1 MINELL
7 VQLAE
12 WLYATAGSRAI
23 EESYYMYN
31 WIETTHVL
39 TVMLSLG
46 MLVFIDL
53 RMLGLA
59 MPGVSAAKI
68 ADRLNIPMMVGFGIM
83 FITGLLLFYAKPTY
97 TINSI
102 WFRIKMVLLLVAFVN
117 AIMFH
122 KRMKASV
129 GSWENE
135 RRAPRHLQISAALSL
150 GLWAGVV
157 TTGRLIAYDWY
168 HCYKELSP
176 FMNWA
181 AGCVAD

>member
-1 MINELL
+1 VINELL
-7 VQLAE
+7 VQFAE
-12 WLYATAGSRAI
+12 WLYATGGSRAI

-31 WIETTHVL
+31 WIEATHVL

-129 GSWENE
+129 GSWEHE
-135 RRAPRHLQISAALSL
+135 RKAPRHLQISAALSL

>member
-7 VQLAE
+7 FQFAE
-12 WLYATAGSRAI
+12 WLYATEWSRAI
-23 EESYYMYN
+23 EESFYLYN

-53 RMLGLA
+53 RMLGWV
-59 MPGVSAAKI
+59 MPNVSAVKLAE
-68 ADRLNIPMMVGFGIM
+68 RLNMAMMIGFIIM

-97 TINSI
+97 TIQSI
-102 WFRIKMVLLLVAFVN
+102 WFRIKMVLLLGAFIN
-117 AIMFH
+117 AVVFH
-122 KRMKASV
+122 KRMMASA
-129 GSWENE
+129 GTWDNE
-135 RRAPRHLQISAALSL
+135 PKAPRHLQIGAALSL

-168 HCYKELSP
+168 HCYRDLPAFLS
-176 FMNWA
+176 WA

>member
-7 VQLAE
+7 VQFAE
-12 WLYATAGSRAI
+12 WLYATGGSRAI

-31 WIETTHVL
+31 WIEATHVL

-46 MLVFIDL
+46 MLVYIDL

-122 KRMKASV
+122 RRMKASA
-129 GSWENE
+129 GSWEYE
-135 RRAPRHLQISAALSL
+135 RKAPRHLQISAALSL

-181 AGCVAD
+181 AGCVAN

>member
-7 VQLAE
+7 LQFAE
-12 WLYATAGSRAI
+12 WLYATGGSRSI
-23 EESYYMYN
+23 EESYYLYN

-53 RMLGLA
+53 RMLGMV
-59 MPGVSAAKI
+59 MPGVSAVKI
-68 ADRLNIPMMVGFGIM
+68 AERLNMPMMIGFAIM
-83 FITGLLLFYAKPTY
+83 FITGLLLFYAKPVY
-97 TINSI
+97 TIQSI

-117 AIMFH
+117 AILFH
-122 KRMKASV
+122 KRMMASQ
-129 GSWENE
+129 GSWDMEPK
-135 RRAPRHLQISAALSL
+135 APRHLQIGAALSL

-168 HCYKELSP
+168 HCYRDLPAFLS
-176 FMNWA
+176 WA